1 MSAPACGEAS
11 SLDDPDRHESEM
23 SAPVTSLWWP
33 EDRVKTTL
41 LPEYVF
47 GQLPS
52 EVLHR
57 LVAPLPWGEGLTS
70 ESYLDWIIAKA
81 GRLFLILVDI
91 GIPDRIFAL
100 IDESLDDSDLPFS
113 APSVKRLPLSA
124 ESPNPDLD
132 HKFFLAQ
139 WRFIVRGITAGD
151 HVKYTPN
158 EGVPVELLRTG
169 TSLVREG
176 VEKVVL
182 AGAPCR
188 VLLRT
193 QVTVGGAPHFFEED
207 EVLEEIRSLRR
218 LAHDHVYSIYASYF
232 VDNTVCIL
240 FSGVYERTLMSFLTD
255 VPQPFK
261 RLPKNK
267 RREILVN
274 WPHCL
279 ANGLSWLHAHSHA
292 HSVIRPSN
300 ILVDADFRVYLGQ
313 FEALDTLLSPAKL
326 DDIESYQYGAPERW
340 VRSVSVQDTNVSRP
354 TISLP
359 SGGRSARKQSASSS
373 TRPSFLNLSRLRNC
387 LPSDRATESPRAES
401 VTSQG
406 TAIRIGLRGS
416 SSRVSFTQSSSSG
429 SSTGSVRK
437 RAIGSIK
444 RPMFYTPSITSSH
457 SSGSSSAASAIY
469 HPIGYPII
477 GTNAAI
483 VQTWQTRQTDP
494 EASDIFSLGA
504 VMLDIFTFLC
514 KRKLSAFAHHR
525 GAKNRTAGRGGGVAD
540 CSFHLDR
547 NAGQVCS
554 WITLLDNDAKKHK
567 DSIFQAV
574 RPMLD
579 VIRVMLSRDPVDR
592 PSAFQVEQVFARALQ
607 KLDHAA
613 PLHCT
618 SKLQHPAPRPKNA
631 LRIGPNKNADAA
643 SHNLIVPRAGPT
655 AAPRPPSSLVSSSPS
670 TEYITSNPG
679 GPVSPMSYHP
689 STAASASSSSL
700 PDCYLTD
707 SYVTGGSDT
716 DPEQDRYMNPWLDPD
731 YVSEPTM
738 HHDPFWNYSIALG
751 KH

>member
-1 MSAPACGEAS
+1 
-11 SLDDPDRHESEM
+11 M

-33 EDRVKTTL
+33 EDRVKATL
-41 LPEYVF
+41 CPEYVF

-52 EVLHR
+52 NVLHR

-91 GIPDRIFAL
+91 DIPDRIFAL

-113 APSVKRLPLSA
+113 APSVKRLPLFA
-124 ESPNPDLD
+124 DGPNPDLE
-132 HKFFLAQ
+132 HRFFLAQ
-139 WRFIVRGITAGD
+139 WRFIVRGIAAGD
-151 HVKYTPN
+151 HVKYTQN

-182 AGAPCR
+182 AGAACR
-188 VLLRT
+188 ILLRT

-261 RLPKNK
+261 RLSKNK

-279 ANGLSWLHAHSHA
+279 ADGLSWLHAHSHA

-300 ILVDADFRVYLGQ
+300 ILVDAEFRVYLGQ
-313 FEALDTLLSPAKL
+313 FEALDTLLSPAKM
-326 DDIESYQYGAPERW
+326 DDVESYQYGSPERW
-340 VRSVSVQDTNVSRP
+340 VRSVSVQNTDITRP
-354 TISLP
+354 SVSLP
-359 SGGRSARKQSASSS
+359 SGSRSARKQSASS
-373 TRPSFLNLSRLRNC
+373 TARPSFLSLSRLRSS
-387 LPSDRATESPRAES
+387 LPSDHETDSPRADS

-406 TAIRIGLRGS
+406 TAIRIGLQGSS

-444 RPMFYTPSITSSH
+444 RPMFYTPSITSSN
-457 SSGSSSAASAIY
+457 SSGSSSASSAIY

-477 GTNAAI
+477 GMNAAI

-504 VMLDIFTFLC
+504 VILDIFTILC

-567 DSIFQAV
+567 DPIFQAV

-579 VIRVMLSRDPVDR
+579 VVRVMLSRDPAER
-592 PSAFQVEQVFARALQ
+592 PSAFQVEQLFARAIQ
-607 KLDHAA
+607 KLDAA
-613 PLHCT
+613 GATPIHCT
-618 SKLQHPAPRPKNA
+618 SKLQHHAPRSKNA
-631 LRIGPNKNADAA
+631 LRVGTNKNADL
-643 SHNLIVPRAGPT
+643 SSNNLIVPRTGP
-655 AAPRPPSSLVSSSPS
+655 AAPRSPSSLISSTASMEYSS
-670 TEYITSNPG
+670 TTTTTTSNSG
-679 GPVSPMSYHP
+679 GPVSLKSYQP
-689 STAASASSSSL
+689 SSTASASSSSL

-707 SYVTGGSDT
+707 SHVTGGSDT
-716 DPEQDRYMNPWLDPD
+716 EPEQHDRYISSRTASPSPSPWLDPE
-731 YVSEPTM
+731 YASGPSM
-738 HHDPFWNYSIALG
+738 HHDPSWNYSIAMG
-751 KH
+751 KN